1 MAFSFPFPIVQ
12 IPPVGTNGVSR
23 VPNQPQPSPTTVSPT
38 QLQNLS
44 LGLAGLPQVSG
55 LGAQPA
61 PAQAAT
67 PPVASVTATPKPA
80 QLLQSQPQQQQVPE
94 IFKAIRPIE
103 AAATRM
109 TGWDPRNPPSA
120 NTISEA
126 QFLRMNKVQQD
137 NYLSMAERR
146 VQMILQAKTKWEDMV
161 NMGLEEAISGRQSKT
176 TLKDQSRIIERKNV
190 AEELLNKVET
200 KMTEWQVSVNDG
212 LSNGF
217 LRYDPNTKLY
227 QANDPKYNSFAREI
241 NAKRPQLEQDMRSA
255 QRAHEDALKHFST
268 IQGVAVQQG
277 LSIEPES
284 PKQPGAQ
291 VPNYRY
297 NPATKEYK
305 PY

>member
-1 MAFSFPFPIVQ
+1 MAVSFPFHVRQ

-109 TGWDPRNPPSA
+109 TGWDPRNPPTMH
-120 NTISEA
+120 TISKS
-126 QFLRMNKVQQD
+126 QFLSMNRAQRD
-137 NYLSMAERR
+137 NYKNMATRR
-146 VQMILQAKTKWEDMV
+146 AQMILQAKTKWEDMV

-176 TLKDQSRIIERKNV
+176 TLKDQSRVIERKNL
-190 AEELLNKVET
+190 AESLLDKVET
-200 KMTEWQVSVNDG
+200 AMTKWQVTVNDG
-212 LSNGF
+212 LSNGT
-217 LRYDPNTKLY
+217 LRYDTTTKLY
-227 QANDPKYNSFAREI
+227 QATSPEYTAIAREI
-241 NAKRPQLEQDMRSA
+241 NAQRPQLEQDMKSA
-255 QRAHEDALKHFST
+255 QRAHEDVLKHFST
-268 IQGVAVQQG
+268 IQGSAVQQG